1 MQFHN
6 SDSLYR
12 VFCETIRFHYCRTY
26 KLLEKIGLYPG
37 QHPLLFSLAEKGGQS
52 QKELADKL
60 HIKAA
65 TMTVMLNRLEKSE
78 LLKRCLDNE
87 DRRVSRV
94 FLTEK
99 GKKAS
104 LEIKTGLKRIEEECF
119 GSFTAEER
127 ALLQK
132 LLLQM
137 RDNLV
142 NAIENDR

>member
-1 MQFHN
+1 
-6 SDSLYR
+6 
-12 VFCETIRFHYCRTY
+12 
-26 KLLEKIGLYPG
+26 
-37 QHPLLFSLAEKGGQS
+37 LAEKGGQS

-104 LEIKTGLKRIEEECF
+104 LEIKKGLKRIEEECF